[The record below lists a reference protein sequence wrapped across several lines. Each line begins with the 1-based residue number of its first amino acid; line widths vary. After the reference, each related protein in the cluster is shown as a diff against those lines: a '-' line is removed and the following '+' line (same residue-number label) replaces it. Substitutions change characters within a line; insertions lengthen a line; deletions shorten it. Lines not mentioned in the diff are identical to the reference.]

1 MSPCFT
7 VFYRRAS
14 LNHQSLFE
22 RLVELNTFKVRI
34 LCVIFWRLKRR
45 PTVEKLLAGLDHC
58 GAKSA
63 KPSRLSRES
72 QVDFLHGGASSD
84 ASDVVTCSWKK
95 AAAAAHPLPRRHPA
109 PLSPPRLKAD
119 ENCLLRGCRA
129 PPEEV
134 LFLCLPPS
142 PLSTSVR
149 EGGGR
154 SALGDQQAS
163 AGRSR
168 GRRLSELCSLSPS
181 WQAHSAPVRAAGSC
195 GRLPAGGRTAGE
207 DNSPVTP
214 CRRRRMLQ
222 HPHPS

>member
-1 MSPCFT
+1 MQKRL
-7 VFYRRAS
+7 RR
-14 LNHQSLFE
+14 
-22 RLVELNTFKVRI
+22 
-34 LCVIFWRLKRR
+34 
-45 PTVEKLLAGLDHC
+45 
-58 GAKSA
+58 
-63 KPSRLSRES
+63 SRES
-72 QVDFLHGGASSD
+72 RVDFLHGGASSD
-84 ASDVVTCSWKK
+84 ASDVACSWKK
-95 AAAAAHPLPRRHPA
+95 AAAAAHPLLSTATPPPYIRPSRPMRIVSSGGEAGLHLKKYYFCA
-109 PLSPPRLKAD
+109 PSP
-119 ENCLLRGCRA
+119 
-129 PPEEV
+129 
-134 LFLCLPPS
+134 PPS

-149 EGGGR
+149 GGGGR
-154 SALGDQQAS
+154 SAVGDQQAS

>member
-1 MSPCFT
+1 MCNFLERKKRQT
-7 VFYRRAS
+7 VK
-14 LNHQSLFE
+14 FE
-22 RLVELNTFKVRI
+22 KTACWPGPLWGEKVQKSQDGLRVKVKLTFCTAAPPQTRVT
-34 LCVIFWRLKRR
+34 L
-45 PTVEKLLAGLDHC
+45 LLAAGRRRLLQLLTLCLAATHPHISLRD
-58 GAKSA
+58 
-63 KPSRLSRES
+63 SRPMRIVSLG
-72 QVDFLHGGASSD
+72 DG
-84 ASDVVTCSWKK
+84 
-95 AAAAAHPLPRRHPA
+95 
-109 PLSPPRLKAD
+109 
-119 ENCLLRGCRA
+119 RA

-134 LFLCLPPS
+134 LFLCPLPPPS

-149 EGGGR
+149 GGGGR
-154 SALGDQQAS
+154 SAVGDQQAS

>member
-1 MSPCFT
+1 MK
-7 VFYRRAS
+7 VK
-14 LNHQSLFE
+14 L
-22 RLVELNTFKVRI
+22 TFCTAAPPQTRV
-34 LCVIFWRLKRR
+34 
-45 PTVEKLLAGLDHC
+45 TLLAAGR
-58 GAKSA
+58 
-63 KPSRLSRES
+63 RLL
-72 QVDFLHGGASSD
+72 QLLTLCWAPPP
-84 ASDVVTCSWKK
+84 
-95 AAAAAHPLPRRHPA
+95 HP
-109 PLSPPRLKAD
+109 PLSQAPRPMRIVSSGGEAELHLKKYYF
-119 ENCLLRGCRA
+119 CA
-129 PPEEV
+129 PSP
-134 LFLCLPPS
+134 PPS

-149 EGGGR
+149 GGGGR
-154 SALGDQQAS
+154 SAVGDQQAS

>member
-1 MSPCFT
+1 MCNFLEQKKEANS
-7 VFYRRAS
+7 
-14 LNHQSLFE
+14 E
-22 RLVELNTFKVRI
+22 GGK
-34 LCVIFWRLKRR
+34 
-45 PTVEKLLAGLDHC
+45 KLLVGLDHC
-58 GAKSA
+58 GERVQKSRDGLRVKVKLTFCTA
-63 KPSRLSRES
+63 APPQTRVTLPLAAGRRLLQLLTLCLAATLLYLRRASRPMRIVSS
-72 QVDFLHGGASSD
+72 GGAGLHL
-84 ASDVVTCSWKK
+84 KK
-95 AAAAAHPLPRRHPA
+95 YYF
-109 PLSPPRLKAD
+109 
-119 ENCLLRGCRA
+119 CA
-129 PPEEV
+129 PP
-134 LFLCLPPS
+134 